1 MPRSRRTLTL
11 DDRVWAVMDQFA
23 KSSGLPFARWLE
35 RYFFDRGKAEGLID
49 PNENPPPDG
58 RGGKRSGAG
67 RKRRWLS

>member
-1 MPRSRRTLTL
+1 MPRESRSIRL
-11 DDRVWAVMDQFA
+11 DTRVWAVIDFLAA
-23 KSSGLPFARWLE
+23 KSGIPFQRWLE

-67 RKRRWLS
+67 RKRG